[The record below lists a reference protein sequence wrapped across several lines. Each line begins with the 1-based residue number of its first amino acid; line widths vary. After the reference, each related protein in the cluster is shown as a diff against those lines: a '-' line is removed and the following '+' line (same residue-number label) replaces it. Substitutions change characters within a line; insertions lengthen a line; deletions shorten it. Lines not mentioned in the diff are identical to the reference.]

1 MKLIVAVPVVV
12 LSALS
17 CNKETEPETAT
28 DTSQI
33 SISVMA
39 EIDNLAACAD
49 TKASVAPVMRLSWAN
64 GDKVFV
70 YDGSKCLGTLDVSI
84 ENEDARYAYLDG
96 SIATPA
102 GTVLTCVY
110 AMGFDDAPEVNNGSV
125 TFSLAEQDPQKTPFV
140 VYGTMPY
147 DGTAAISD
155 MTVNFQFATSVVL
168 VNCLNLANTS
178 VTRAELS
185 GINTSCVLTLSDSAA
200 PAVGGSEEGTI
211 ISTGNFPSGNGKLS
225 YYIGVPFSDA
235 ASISRNLAVIQ
246 GEDKYITTF
255 TKTAFSAGSFK
266 NVLYSLT
273 KDETGGGEEEYV
285 VPEFGCDPNDYVE
298 IAGIYWAKNNLAV
311 TNSGKGAWKN
321 TQDTEVKVPGT
332 NYSVI
337 NGDYF
342 QYAASYGG
350 YGLTEEAQK
359 PENLVIY
366 TDFTNSGF
374 QFWGSIKKF
383 NTSTTGG
390 GEGAPYYDC
399 GDKKY
404 QKYTSSS
411 SLDLSDDTANLCLGN
426 GWRIP
431 TEAEWTSLINC
442 TTWVYDESDKGFYVF
457 LSDEPKVYRNYP
469 SGIQK
474 SSAILFF
481 PSTAYAKDAKIAT
494 SATNYLSSKSYGQTQ
509 AYAIELKGLSTSAT
523 VKVVYSAYRYYG
535 ETIRPVKTKPS
546 SN

>member
-1 MKLIVAVPVVV
+1 MKALMKLIVAVPVVV

-84 ENEDARYAYLDG
+84 ENEDVRYAYLDG

-147 DGTAAISD
+147 NGTTAISD

-200 PAVGGSEEGTI
+200 PAVGRSEEGTI

-235 ASISRNLAVIQ
+235 ASNSRNLAVIQ

-273 KDETGGGEEEYV
+273 KYETGGGEEDE
-285 VPEFGCDPNDYVE
+285 EDLGGVE
-298 IAGIYWAKNNLAV
+298 CVLIGNIYWAKNNLAV
-311 TNSGKGAWKN
+311 TNSGKESWKTKDQPVVN
-321 TQDTEVKVPGT
+321 VPGT
-332 NYSVI
+332 ESPVI
-337 NGDYF
+337 VGDYF
-342 QYAASYGG
+342 QWGASYEG
-350 YGLTEEAQK
+350 YGLTGDAQK

-366 TDFTNSGF
+366 SDFTISTASTSYSVNFREKEKDFSNIKPTLTNIVKGGTL
-374 QFWGSIKKF
+374 GSD
-383 NTSTTGG
+383 
-390 GEGAPYYDC
+390 YDA
-399 GDKKY
+399 
-404 QKYTSSS
+404 
-411 SLDLSDDTANLCLGN
+411 ANLCLGH

-431 TEAEWTSLINC
+431 DATDFESLISNSYS
-442 TTWVYDESDKGFYVF
+442 VYDSEDKGYYIFTP
-457 LSDEPKVYRNYP
+457 DETHLKGSKVNNFN
-469 SGIQK
+469 GLNK
-474 SSAILFF
+474 KDAILFF
-481 PSTAYAKDAKIAT
+481 PMGGYGGSSSISNTGSGYYWSSTCASVGSNNAYTGSQYQFYSTTT
-494 SATNYLSSKSYGQTQ
+494 STKKSSASYLHGN
-509 AYAIELKGLSTSAT
+509 L
-523 VKVVYSAYRYYG
+523 
-535 ETIRPVKTKPS
+535 IRPVKTKPS